1 MSTVD
6 TLLDEELD
14 NGYTVLTIDEPTR
27 SIQYEG
33 TLVLG
38 VEHDKYAERI
48 YFVAPKIVGDDI
60 DLSAST
66 TRIDVK
72 FTNGYGD
79 SYYVQSTD
87 LETQDDERVKFSWL
101 LTEKVAEV
109 QGNVSFCVC
118 VKQLDDS
125 SVVEKEWHT
134 APYVGKII
142 QGVDA
147 TMEDLEII
155 TDYTCPT
162 YQMVQKVEEYE
173 AALETMTEEFNSK
186 LDGKSDSTHTH
197 ALATKE
203 SDGLMAS
210 SDKRSVLQS
219 ASDIVTI
226 KGDVEEIKDD
236 VEEIKDDIK
245 SLTEFQEQ
253 LEIDLDSFKGTST
266 QFQLLTSQKLCKT
279 ATGSSD
285 ITENTTGYI
294 DLETY
299 MKGYNEWM
307 ILIRIN
313 SKTGSSNESIGISE
327 DGQLGVTSNQGLNN
341 VNINV
346 ASAPTYNVIN
356 AIKTSDKNYCWIIDG
371 KFNWTNN
378 DQYRYLYHY
387 SGGSTNDYSVTVKVY
402 GR

>member
-173 AALETMTEEFNSK
+173 AALETMTEEFNDSVKNLGDSILDLHTKVDSK
-186 LDGKSDSTHTH
+186 ADAGHSHK
-197 ALATKE
+197 LAT
-203 SDGLMAS
+203 DTTAGLMSAL
-210 SDKRSVLQS
+210 DKKLVNQS
-219 ASDIVTI
+219 ASDIEDMKGQITELESEVETI
-226 KGDVEEIKDD
+226 SKQTTNYKQLYRGYMSNTEGTLTPTTANKRLNITSYVLGDYKDILVIIRLNKKPSNTNDTLCLSESTSSSQALTPEIK
-236 VEEIKDDIK
+236 I
-245 SLTEFQEQ
+245 
-253 LEIDLDSFKGTST
+253 ST
-266 QFQLLTSQKLCKT
+266 
-279 ATGSSD
+279 
-285 ITENTTGYI
+285 
-294 DLETY
+294 
-299 MKGYNEWM
+299 
-307 ILIRIN
+307 
-313 SKTGSSNESIGISE
+313 
-327 DGQLGVTSNQGLNN
+327 
-341 VNINV
+341 
-346 ASAPTYNVIN
+346 APTYNLIN
-356 AIKTSDKNYCWIIDG
+356 IINLPDSNTLCKVNDEFTGIAVSTAWWLVYTTADTSPVYE
-371 KFNWTNN
+371 F
-378 DQYRYLYHY
+378 
-387 SGGSTNDYSVTVKVY
+387 TVLIY

>member
-173 AALETMTEEFNSK
+173 AALETMTEEFNDSVKELDDSIKELDDSIKELDTKVNSK
-186 LDGKSDSTHTH
+186 ADSGHSH
-197 ALATKE
+197 SLAT
-203 SDGLMAS
+203 DTTAGLMSAL
-210 SDKRSVLQS
+210 DKKSVNQS
-219 ASDIVTI
+219 ASDIKTI
-226 KGDVEEIKDD
+226 KDRIDTLEDTVDTGLKQANDYKLLYRGYMSNTKVSETDPTTVNKRLNITEYVLGDYNDVLVLIRLNKKPSNANDTLVLSEGISSSQALMPEIK
-236 VEEIKDDIK
+236 I
-245 SLTEFQEQ
+245 
-253 LEIDLDSFKGTST
+253 ST
-266 QFQLLTSQKLCKT
+266 
-279 ATGSSD
+279 
-285 ITENTTGYI
+285 
-294 DLETY
+294 
-299 MKGYNEWM
+299 
-307 ILIRIN
+307 
-313 SKTGSSNESIGISE
+313 
-327 DGQLGVTSNQGLNN
+327 
-341 VNINV
+341 
-346 ASAPTYNVIN
+346 APTYNLIN
-356 AIKTSDKNYCWIIDG
+356 IINLPDSHTLCKVNDEFTEIAVSTAWWLVYTTADTSPVYE
-371 KFNWTNN
+371 F
-378 DQYRYLYHY
+378 
-387 SGGSTNDYSVTVKVY
+387 TVLIY